1 MLPKNFA
8 IGVGMVTL
16 SLAAL
21 FGFACDD
28 DDNGDSDPVAT
39 DTIDEDDGD
48 AGDETPTE

>member
-8 IGVGMVTL
+8 IGVGIVTL

-28 DDNGDSDPVAT
+28 DDDDNGDT
-39 DTIDEDDGD
+39 TIETPADVEDDD

>member
-8 IGVGMVTL
+8 IGVGIITL

-28 DDNGDSDPVAT
+28 DEDNGDT
-39 DTIDEDDGD
+39 TIETPADVEDDD